1 MTTLNFN
8 RKEKLSRIEMMLVA
22 NLIDNVLSYETS
34 VSSSLMNKLSGIY
47 DGYLYSFSQ
56 ELEVFENEVK
66 VGNFENKFLKIFTVS
81 FFIISA
87 SPFDL
92 EVLSLFKS
100 FSKNCNDVFF

>member
-66 VGNFENKFLKIFTVS
+66 VGNFENKVLAYRLAQDIKT
-81 FFIISA
+81 
-87 SPFDL
+87 L
-92 EVLSLFKS
+92 ESELRNRLS
-100 FSKNCNDVFF
+100 

>member
-66 VGNFENKFLKIFTVS
+66 VGNFENKVLAYRLAQDIKT
-81 FFIISA
+81 
-87 SPFDL
+87 L
-92 EVLSLFKS
+92 ESELRNRLV
-100 FSKNCNDVFF
+100 

>member
-66 VGNFENKFLKIFTVS
+66 VLKR
-81 FFIISA
+81 SA
-87 SPFDL
+87 T
-92 EVLSLFKS
+92 EKVK
-100 FSKNCNDVFF
+100 

>member
-66 VGNFENKFLKIFTVS
+66 VGNFENKVLAYRLAQDIKT
-81 FFIISA
+81 
-87 SPFDL
+87 L
-92 EVLSLFKS
+92 ESELRNRLA
-100 FSKNCNDVFF
+100 